1 MRMKRRGRIAI
12 TLVAVLLLVLTAACA
27 PAPKGITP
35 PPTPTPEEVIPPPAP
50 SPEEITPP
58 PPPSP
63 EEVTPPPTP
72 ELPPEGMGI
81 LEIRVT
87 DPPHPAFSSI
97 EVSIDSIKVHKVVP
111 GESGEWIDVEPV
123 VLSFDLVTL
132 VGVTETLGAVET
144 EAGSFTQIRVYIDTV
159 MVTPEGEDSTSEPAT
174 LPSGV
179 LKIVRP
185 FGVQEG
191 LRTVLTLD
199 FDGDRSIVT
208 TGRGLFIFKPVVRLL
223 IETESL
229 SAAGG
234 DTTPPTITLTGV
246 VEGQIIVSP
255 GTVTPVFS
263 ASDDTD
269 PSPTVTATLNGDGFT
284 SGTEVSEVGEYELIV
299 IAVDASDNE
308 AELAVNFEIV
318 EVEDTTPPVI
328 TLTGVT
334 EGQVIVSPDTVTPE
348 FSASDN
354 TDPNP
359 IVVATLNGDEFTS
372 GTEVSEV
379 GVYELI
385 VTAIDASDNEAEV
398 VVNFEIV

>member
-1 MRMKRRGRIAI
+1 
-12 TLVAVLLLVLTAACA
+12 
-27 PAPKGITP
+27 
-35 PPTPTPEEVIPPPAP
+35 
-50 SPEEITPP
+50 
-58 PPPSP
+58 
-63 EEVTPPPTP
+63 
-72 ELPPEGMGI
+72 MGI

-97 EVSIDSIKVHKVVP
+97 VVSIDPLESIKVHKVVP
-111 GESGEWIDVEPV
+111 GEPGEWIDVPLAV
-123 VLSFDLVTL
+123 VDNQVVSSFDLVTL
-132 VGVTETLGAVET
+132 VGVTETLVAVET
-144 EAGSFTQIRVYIDTV
+144 AAGSFTQIRLYIDTV
-159 MVTPEGEDSTSEPAT
+159 MVTPEGGEPQPAT
-174 LPSGV
+174 LPSGI
-179 LKIVRP
+179 LRIVRP

-208 TGRGLFIFKPVVRLL
+208 TGRGRFIFKPVVRLL

-229 SAAGG
+229 PAAGG

-255 GTVTPVFS
+255 ETVIPVFS

-269 PSPTVTATLNGDGFT
+269 PSPTVTATLNGDEFT

-299 IAVDASDNE
+299 TAIDASDNE

-318 EVEDTTPPVI
+318 EVEDTTPPEI
-328 TLTGVT
+328 TITGVSD
-334 EGQVIVSPDTVTPE
+334 GQEVTSPETVTPV
-348 FSASDN
+348 FTASD
-354 TDPNP
+354 DIDLNP
-359 IVVATLNGDEFTS
+359 IVVATLNGDEFAS

-398 VVNFEIV
+398 LVNFEIVEE

>member
-1 MRMKRRGRIAI
+1 MKRTGRVAV
-12 TLVAVLLLVLTAACA
+12 TLVTVLLLVLTIACA
-27 PAPKGITP
+27 PTPGEITP
-35 PPTPTPEEVIPPPAP
+35 PPTPTPEQVTPPG
-50 SPEEITPP
+50 EITPG
-58 PPPSP
+58 
-63 EEVTPPPTP
+63 EVTPPPTP

-87 DPPHPAFSSI
+87 DPPHPEFSSI
-97 EVSIDSIKVHKVVP
+97 EVFIDPVKGIKVHKVVP

-132 VGVTETLGAVET
+132 VGVTETLVAVET

-159 MVTPEGEDSTSEPAT
+159 MVTPENGTPELAT
-174 LPSGV
+174 VPSGI
-179 LKIVRP
+179 LRIVRP

-208 TGRGLFIFKPVVRLL
+208 TGRGRFIFKPVVRLL

-229 SAAGG
+229 PAAGG

-246 VEGQIIVSP
+246 TEGQVIVSP
-255 GTVTPVFS
+255 ETVTPEFS
-263 ASDDTD
+263 ASDDID

-284 SGTEVSEVGEYELIV
+284 SGTEVSELGEHELIV
-299 IAVDASDNE
+299 TAVDASGNE

-334 EGQVIVSPDTVTPE
+334 EGQVIVSPDTVTPV
-348 FSASDN
+348 FSASDD

-359 IVVATLNGDEFTS
+359 IVVATLNGEPFTS
-372 GTEVSEV
+372 DTVVSQV
-379 GVYELI
+379 GEHELI

-398 VVNFEIV
+398 ILNFEIVQE